1 MIKAFISHSSKD
13 KKFVRTLK
21 EDLNENGIETWF
33 DEDQLDLGDSLL
45 EKLDT
50 SLEEST
56 HFIIILSSLR

>member
-33 DEDQLDLGDSLL
+33 DEEVKLL
-45 EKLDT
+45 
-50 SLEEST
+50 
-56 HFIIILSSLR
+56 RN